1 MMEKL
6 AGDFERLELNGST
19 VIPIHIGSHIH
30 ILKRAQT
37 HLSLS
42 RDVSVFT
49 GPALRTSF
57 FSLHLSPSSS
67 GCSASCFCSVLNEHS
82 ESLLY

>member
-57 FSLHLSPSSS
+57 FSSHFKSIQFRLFSLVLLLSPK
-67 GCSASCFCSVLNEHS
+67 
-82 ESLLY
+82 

>member
-1 MMEKL
+1 MGMMEKL

-19 VIPIHIGSHIH
+19 VIHIGSHIH

-57 FSLHLSPSSS
+57 FS
-67 GCSASCFCSVLNEHS
+67 
-82 ESLLY
+82 

>member
-1 MMEKL
+1 MGMMEKL

-19 VIPIHIGSHIH
+19 VIPIH

-57 FSLHLSPSSS
+57 FSSHFKSIQFRLFSLVLLLSPK
-67 GCSASCFCSVLNEHS
+67 
-82 ESLLY
+82 

>member
-49 GPALRTSF
+49 GPTLRTSF
-57 FSLHLSPSSS
+57 FSSHFKSIQFRLFSLVLLLSPK
-67 GCSASCFCSVLNEHS
+67 
-82 ESLLY
+82 